1 MPPQPPSP
9 VMSSSSTLWATA
21 SREWVIPAKPKPGRK
36 PKKDLTPTPSQHSD
50 VPDASGRRVQNRA
63 AQRAFRERKQS
74 QLAELQARI
83 QLYEQGEIER
93 NVAIQSVAKRL
104 KEENERLHNEN
115 AQLKDK
121 IATYERERSP
131 QKVDDIKRWKDSSPC
146 LDDENFPNK
155 RSRLDVKI
163 TPVFQV
169 PTPTS
174 TVFSSSSLVSSPG
187 SNVSSENGLSPLPV
201 RSPGPTQGDVM
212 FPPAAVST
220 LDGMFDLSSGPR
232 SPVYNRTH
240 AIGAFECGFCV
251 DGTSCVCREMALHPN
266 EASFKTEAV
275 EPPSSSLVQV
285 ALPSAPQINIQSILD
300 NLPPYQ
306 PSVPLR
312 RRPTVRPLRSLFP
325 VVPLSGNPSRA
336 TTTSAVSAECT
347 GDPSNCLACADDVF
361 GQAFCAAVCESLAAG
376 GPCASCPRGAKCTDN
391 THSNAS
397 QEDGDPVETIPTSD
411 AWRQLK
417 SHPNVSF
424 ADLTLLAE
432 VVARRSKCTGPTV
445 VISPPLGSLTPERP
459 SSPVRSRNPPAVGVD
474 NNAILL
480 SDPHALYRMKE
491 QERFAGA
498 APELAPEEELPQCSQ
513 SCSVREVHAA
523 GVREALA
530 LLDSRF

>member
-1 MPPQPPSP
+1 MTVLDSRGQWSTRPEQ
-9 VMSSSSTLWATA
+9 VLSSVTFSRATCLILCN
-21 SREWVIPAKPKPGRK
+21 E
-36 PKKDLTPTPSQHSD
+36 
-50 VPDASGRRVQNRA
+50 RA

-83 QLYEQGEIER
+83 QLYEQGEVER

-104 KEENERLHNEN
+104 KEENDRLHNEN
-115 AQLKDK
+115 AQLKEK
-121 IATYERERSP
+121 IAKYERECSL
-131 QKVDDIKRWKDSSPC
+131 QKTDDIKRWNDSSTS
-146 LDDENFPNK
+146 LDGLPNK
-155 RSRLDVKI
+155 RSRLDANT

-169 PTPTS
+169 PAPTS
-174 TVFSSSSLVSSPG
+174 TVLSTPSLVSSPG
-187 SNVSSENGLSPLPV
+187 SNVSSENRPSPLPV
-201 RSPGPTQGDVM
+201 PSPTQEDVM
-212 FPPAAVST
+212 FSATAVPT

-232 SPVYNRTH
+232 APVYNRTQPME
-240 AIGAFECGFCV
+240 AFECGFCV
-251 DGTSCVCREMALHPN
+251 DGVSCVCREMALQPPP

-275 EPPSSSLVQV
+275 EPPTSSLVQV
-285 ALPSAPQINIQSILD
+285 PLPSTPQINVQSILD

-312 RRPTVRPLRSLFP
+312 RRHTVRPLRSLFP
-325 VVPLSGNPSRA
+325 VVPLSGNPSQA
-336 TTTSAVSAECT
+336 KATSAGSAECS

-361 GQAFCAAVCESLAAG
+361 GQAFCAAVCESLTTS
-376 GPCASCPRGAKCTDN
+376 GPCAGCPRGAKCTAN
-391 THSNAS
+391 NHSNAS
-397 QEDGDPVETIPTSD
+397 QEDVNPAETIPTSD

-445 VISPPLGSLTPERP
+445 VISPPLGSLTPERT
-459 SSPVRSRNPPAVGVD
+459 SSPMTSRNSPSVGVD
-474 NNAILL
+474 NNAVLL
-480 SDPHALYRMKE
+480 SDPHAHYRMRE
-491 QERFAGA
+491 RERFTGSA
-498 APELAPEEELPQCSQ
+498 AELAPGEEFLRCSQ

>member
-1 MPPQPPSP
+1 MTVLDSRGQWPTRPEQ
-9 VMSSSSTLWATA
+9 VLSSVTFSRATCLILCN
-21 SREWVIPAKPKPGRK
+21 E
-36 PKKDLTPTPSQHSD
+36 
-50 VPDASGRRVQNRA
+50 RA

-83 QLYEQGEIER
+83 QLYEQGEVER

-104 KEENERLHNEN
+104 KEENDRLHNEN
-115 AQLKDK
+115 AQLKEK
-121 IATYERERSP
+121 IAKYERECSL
-131 QKVDDIKRWKDSSPC
+131 QKTDDIKRWNDSSTS
-146 LDDENFPNK
+146 LDGLPNK
-155 RSRLDVKI
+155 RSRLDANT

-169 PTPTS
+169 PAPTS
-174 TVFSSSSLVSSPG
+174 TVLSTPSLVSSPG
-187 SNVSSENGLSPLPV
+187 SNVSSENGPSPLPV
-201 RSPGPTQGDVM
+201 PSPTQEDVM
-212 FPPAAVST
+212 FSATAVPT

-232 SPVYNRTH
+232 APVYNRTQPME
-240 AIGAFECGFCV
+240 AFECGFCV
-251 DGTSCVCREMALHPN
+251 DGVSCVCREMALQPPP

-275 EPPSSSLVQV
+275 EPPTSSLVQV
-285 ALPSAPQINIQSILD
+285 PLPSTPQINVQSILD

-312 RRPTVRPLRSLFP
+312 RRHTVRPLRSLFP
-325 VVPLSGNPSRA
+325 VVPLSGNPSQA
-336 TTTSAVSAECT
+336 KATSAGSAECS

-361 GQAFCAAVCESLAAG
+361 GQAFCAAVCESLTTS
-376 GPCASCPRGAKCTDN
+376 GPCAGCPRGAKCTAN
-391 THSNAS
+391 NHSNAS
-397 QEDGDPVETIPTSD
+397 QEDVNPAETIPTSD

-445 VISPPLGSLTPERP
+445 VISPPLGSLTPERT
-459 SSPVRSRNPPAVGVD
+459 SSPMTSRNSPSVGVD
-474 NNAILL
+474 NNAVLL
-480 SDPHALYRMKE
+480 SDPHAHYRMRE
-491 QERFAGA
+491 RERFTGSA
-498 APELAPEEELPQCSQ
+498 AELAPGEEFLRCSQ

>member
-36 PKKDLTPTPSQHSD
+36 PKKDLTPTP
-50 VPDASGRRVQNRA
+50 GRRVQNRA

-104 KEENERLHNEN
+104 KEENDRLHNEN

-121 IATYERERSP
+121 IATYERERSS
-131 QKVDDIKRWKDSSPC
+131 QKSDDIKRWKDW
-146 LDDENFPNK
+146 
-155 RSRLDVKI
+155 SRLDTKI

-174 TVFSSSSLVSSPG
+174 TVFSSPSLVSSPG
-187 SNVSSENGLSPLPV
+187 SNVSSENALSPLPV
-201 RSPGPTQGDVM
+201 RSPTQGDVM
-212 FPPAAVST
+212 FPPAAVPT
-220 LDGMFDLSSGPR
+220 IDGMFDLSSGPR
-232 SPVYNRTH
+232 ASVYNRNH
-240 AIGAFECGFCV
+240 ALGAFECGFCV
-251 DGTSCVCREMALHPN
+251 DGTSCVCREIALHPPP

-275 EPPSSSLVQV
+275 EPPASSLVQV
-285 ALPSAPQINIQSILD
+285 ALPSAPQINVQSILD

-306 PSVPLR
+306 PPVPLR
-312 RRPTVRPLRSLFP
+312 RRPAVRPLRSLFP
-325 VVPLSGNPSRA
+325 VVPLSANPSQVTA
-336 TTTSAVSAECT
+336 TSAGSAECS

-376 GPCASCPRGAKCTDN
+376 GPCAGCPRGTKCTDN
-391 THSNAS
+391 AHSNAA
-397 QEDGDPVETIPTSD
+397 QEDGDLAETIPTSD

-417 SHPNVSF
+417 SHPN
-424 ADLTLLAE
+424 LLAE
-432 VVARRSKCTGPTV
+432 VVAQRSKCTGPTV
-445 VISPPLGSLTPERP
+445 VISPPLGSLTPERS
-459 SSPVRSRNPPAVGVD
+459 SSPATSGNTPAVGVD

-491 QERFAGA
+491 RERFVGA
-498 APELAPEEELPQCSQ
+498 APELTPEEELIRCSQ
-513 SCSVREVHAA
+513 SRSVREVHAA

>member
-36 PKKDLTPTPSQHSD
+36 PKKDLTPTPSQLSD
-50 VPDASGRRVQNRA
+50 VPDTSGRRVQNRA

-83 QLYEQGEIER
+83 HLYEQGEIER

-104 KEENERLHNEN
+104 KEENDRLHDEN
-115 AQLKDK
+115 IQLKDK
-121 IATYERERSP
+121 IATYERERSS
-131 QKVDDIKRWKDSSPC
+131 QKSDDIKRWKDGSTC
-146 LDDENFPNK
+146 FDDQNLPNK
-155 RSRLDVKI
+155 RSRLDTKI

-174 TVFSSSSLVSSPG
+174 TVFSSPSLVSSPG
-187 SNVSSENGLSPLPV
+187 SNVSSENALPPLPV
-201 RSPGPTQGDVM
+201 RSPTQGDVM
-212 FPPAAVST
+212 FPPAAVPT
-220 LDGMFDLSSGPR
+220 IDGMFDLSSGP
-232 SPVYNRTH
+232 SAPVYNRTH

-251 DGTSCVCREMALHPN
+251 DGTSCVCREMALHPPP

-275 EPPSSSLVQV
+275 EPPASSLVQV

-312 RRPTVRPLRSLFP
+312 RRPAVRPLRSLFP
-325 VVPLSGNPSRA
+325 VVPLSGNSSRVTA
-336 TTTSAVSAECT
+336 TSAGSAECS

-361 GQAFCAAVCESLAAG
+361 GQAFCAAVCESLAAS
-376 GPCASCPRGAKCTDN
+376 GPCAGCPSGIKCTDN
-391 THSNAS
+391 SHSNAS
-397 QEDGDPVETIPTSD
+397 QEDGDPAETIPTSD

-459 SSPVRSRNPPAVGVD
+459 SSPTTSRNPAGVGVD

-491 QERFAGA
+491 RERFVGA
-498 APELAPEEELPQCSQ
+498 APELTPEEELLRCSQ
-513 SCSVREVHAA
+513 SRSVREVHAA

>member
-1 MPPQPPSP
+1 MTVLDSRGQWSTRPEQ
-9 VMSSSSTLWATA
+9 VLSSVTFSRATCLILCN
-21 SREWVIPAKPKPGRK
+21 E
-36 PKKDLTPTPSQHSD
+36 
-50 VPDASGRRVQNRA
+50 RA

-83 QLYEQGEIER
+83 QLYEQGEVER

-104 KEENERLHNEN
+104 KEENDRLHNEN
-115 AQLKDK
+115 AQLKEK
-121 IATYERERSP
+121 IAKYERECSL
-131 QKVDDIKRWKDSSPC
+131 QKTDDIKRWNDSSTS
-146 LDDENFPNK
+146 LDGLPNK
-155 RSRLDVKI
+155 RSRLDANT

-169 PTPTS
+169 PAPTS
-174 TVFSSSSLVSSPG
+174 TVLSTPSLVSSPG
-187 SNVSSENGLSPLPV
+187 SNVSSENRPSPLPV
-201 RSPGPTQGDVM
+201 PSPTQEDVM
-212 FPPAAVST
+212 FSATAVPT

-232 SPVYNRTH
+232 APVYNRTQPME
-240 AIGAFECGFCV
+240 AFECGFCV
-251 DGTSCVCREMALHPN
+251 DGVSCVCREMALQPPP

-275 EPPSSSLVQV
+275 EPPTSLVQV
-285 ALPSAPQINIQSILD
+285 PLPSTPQINVQSILD

-312 RRPTVRPLRSLFP
+312 RRHTVRPLRSLFP
-325 VVPLSGNPSRA
+325 VVPLSGNPSQA
-336 TTTSAVSAECT
+336 KATSAGSAECS

-361 GQAFCAAVCESLAAG
+361 GQAFCAAVCESLTTS
-376 GPCASCPRGAKCTDN
+376 GPCAGCPRGAKCTAN
-391 THSNAS
+391 NHSNAS
-397 QEDGDPVETIPTSD
+397 QEDVNPAETIPTSD

-445 VISPPLGSLTPERP
+445 VISPPLGSLTPERT
-459 SSPVRSRNPPAVGVD
+459 SSPMTSRNSPSVGVD
-474 NNAILL
+474 NNAVLL
-480 SDPHALYRMKE
+480 SDPHAHYRMRE
-491 QERFAGA
+491 RERFTGSA
-498 APELAPEEELPQCSQ
+498 AELAPGEEFLRCSQ